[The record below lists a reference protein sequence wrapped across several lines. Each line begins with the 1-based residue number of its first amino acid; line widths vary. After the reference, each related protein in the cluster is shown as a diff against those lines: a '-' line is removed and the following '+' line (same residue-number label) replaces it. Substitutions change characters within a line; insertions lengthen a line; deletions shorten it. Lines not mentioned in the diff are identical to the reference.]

1 MERSLRAGERKID
14 LSLPRC
20 MGILNVTPDSFSDG
34 SDLKKSGAPCF
45 SVDLNKALRKAETLV
60 MEGADIIDGGGESTR
75 PGAAP
80 VAVNEEMQRVIPVIE
95 AIKENLDVCVSV
107 DTSSAVVMKEAV
119 SAGAEIINDVR
130 AFSDSAALE
139 FAAKTKA
146 ALCVMHMQGR
156 PASMQKSFHYDDLL
170 GEVSS
175 FLFAR
180 IQTLLDAGVS
190 QNRLVI
196 DPGFGFGKSL
206 QHNYQLL
213 KHLSFFQELN
223 LPIMVGISRKSM
235 IGDVIN
241 RPAKERIYGSL
252 AATVLAL
259 NNGASIIRTHDVSAT
274 VDSIRVHSLYQRA

>member
-1 MERSLRAGERKID
+1 MDRSLRAGERKID

-34 SDLKKSGAPCF
+34 SDLKKSGSPCF
-45 SVDLNKALRKAETLV
+45 SVDLSKALRKAESLV
-60 MEGADIIDGGGESTR
+60 MEGADIIDVGGESTR

-80 VAVNEEMQRVIPVIE
+80 VAVNEEMQRVIPVIK

-107 DTSSAVVMKEAV
+107 DTSSAVVMMEAV

-130 AFSDSAALE
+130 AFSNSAALE

-170 GEVSS
+170 GDVSS
-175 FLFAR
+175 FLFER
-180 IQTLLDAGVS
+180 IKTLLDAGVS

-206 QHNYQLL
+206 EHNYQLL
-213 KHLSFFQELN
+213 KHLSFFQDLN

-259 NNGASIIRTHDVSAT
+259 NNGALIIRTHDVSAT

>member
-1 MERSLRAGERKID
+1 MDRSLSAGERKID
-14 LSLPRC
+14 LSLPLC

-34 SDLKKSGAPCF
+34 SDLEKSGSPHF
-45 SVDLNKALRKAETLV
+45 SVDLNKALLKAESLV
-60 MEGADIIDGGGESTR
+60 SEGADIIDVGGESTR
-75 PGAAP
+75 PGSSP
-80 VAVNEEMQRVIPVIE
+80 VAVNDELHRVIPVIK
-95 AIKENLDVCVSV
+95 AIKETLDVCVSV
-107 DTSSAVVMKEAV
+107 DTSSAVVMMEAV
-119 SAGAEIINDVR
+119 SAGAEVINDVR

-139 FAAKTKA
+139 FASNTKA

-175 FLFAR
+175 FLVAR
-180 IQTLLDAGVS
+180 IQALLDAGVS
-190 QNRLVI
+190 QNRLVV

-206 QHNYQLL
+206 EHNYQLL
-213 KHLSFFQELN
+213 KHLSFFQKLN
-223 LPIMVGISRKSM
+223 LPIMVGLSRKSM
-235 IGDVIN
+235 IGDVIH

-274 VDSIRVHSLYQRA
+274 VDSIRVHSLYKQT

>member
-1 MERSLRAGERKID
+1 
-14 LSLPRC
+14 

-34 SDLKKSGAPCF
+34 SDLKKSGSPCF
-45 SVDLNKALRKAETLV
+45 SVDLNKALRKAESLV
-60 MEGADIIDGGGESTR
+60 LEGADIVDVGGESTR

-80 VAVNEEMQRVIPVIE
+80 VAVNEEMQRVIPVIK

-107 DTSSAVVMKEAV
+107 DTSSAVVMMEAV

-130 AFSDSAALE
+130 AFSNSAALE

-170 GEVSS
+170 GDVSS

-190 QNRLVI
+190 QNRVVI

-206 QHNYQLL
+206 EHNYQLL

-274 VDSIRVHSLYQRA
+274 MDSIRVHSLYQQA